1 MGKGPAISQRPMGLM
16 DRRFIA
22 KRPIMTVGL
31 MVQCPKSPIPQ
42 KFFPQTKILWQN
54 KYINSPIFYEES
66 NTFDQDDFFTR
77 EAMPPERVLLL
88 RFPSPE
94 TVLKIYKQKC
104 SKTKIYT

>member
-1 MGKGPAISQRPMGLM
+1 MKMGKGLAISQRPMGLM

-66 NTFDQDDFFTR
+66 NTFDQDDFFYSR
-77 EAMPPERVLLL
+77 LVE
-88 RFPSPE
+88 
-94 TVLKIYKQKC
+94 
-104 SKTKIYT
+104 